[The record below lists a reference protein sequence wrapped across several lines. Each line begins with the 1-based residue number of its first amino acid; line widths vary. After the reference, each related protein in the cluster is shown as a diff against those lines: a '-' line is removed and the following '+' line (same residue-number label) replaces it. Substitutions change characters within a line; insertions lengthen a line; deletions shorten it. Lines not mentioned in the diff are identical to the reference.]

1 MKEFQ
6 KYTGSTKFYWY
17 SSGTNGGILTTRHA
31 YPQVFKVFEDANDEE
46 LYFGLT
52 DGTNFKNNLKGIN
65 DKPIQLTCDQPD
77 CDASVYHYY
86 VNPDNPDNNT
96 GMTIRLIIPENL
108 NTRYIT
114 FSYNNKYVFK
124 MRQIQKIIYIFTYK
138 FNPINGSGGLQGD
151 FNDYAYKYNLF
162 LSNYIAFQD
171 GRSDFIKI
179 SDKSIKIIDL
189 LFYYTQ
195 SKSSRVSKNDSI
207 GQGIKL
213 SKIKSSI
220 GTQGWFYP
228 ETITNDGYICH
239 MQTYSTTS
247 DIKYLKND
255 EMPSILYVLATK
267 NDTDNYIMGTLQK
280 TDEIIYSYVL

>member
-1 MKEFQ
+1 MSEFQ
-6 KYTGSTKFYWY
+6 KYTGSTKFYCY
-17 SSGTNGGILTTRHA
+17 YSGTHHGLLSTTRV
-31 YPQVFKVFEDANDEE
+31 YPKAFKVFEDANDEL

-65 DKPIQLTCDQPD
+65 NKPIQLTCDQPD
-77 CDASVYHYY
+77 CDASVYHYS
-86 VNPDNPDNNT
+86 DNPDNNT
-96 GMTIRLIIPENL
+96 GMNIRLLISETS

-124 MRQIQKIIYIFTYK
+124 IRQIHKIIYIFTYK
-138 FNPINGSGGLQGD
+138 FNAVTGSGDSQGD

-162 LSNYIAFQD
+162 LSNYIAFSN

-179 SDKSIKIIDL
+179 SDKSIKIKDL

-195 SKSSRVSKNDSI
+195 SKSDSASKNDSI
-207 GQGIKL
+207 GQGAKL
-213 SKIKSSI
+213 SSIKSSI
-220 GTQGWFYP
+220 GTHGWFYP

-239 MQTYSTTS
+239 MQTYSTATG
-247 DIKYLKND
+247 DIEYLKND
-255 EMPSILYVLATK
+255 EMPSVLYVLATK

-280 TDEIIYSYVL
+280 TQEIIYSYIN